1 MSVRALSAQRVA
13 VLVTFRVSRK
23 VQMLKSLQKY
33 AALSSPKAKVT
44 RSNRV
49 GCAKGQLSQDYSSAE
64 KAALRSAGGLL
75 PYFAWIAA
83 DDHYDDTNLV
93 VDELGD
99 GRCRVVAV
107 DFEQAAK

>member
-13 VLVTFRVSRK
+13 VPASFQVIRE

-49 GCAKGQLSQDYSSAE
+49 GCARDLAAFSVLNGAGFTMVSPEFCVSRTPTGSRPSFSRRQDPRATES
-64 KAALRSAGGLL
+64 KAHERA
-75 PYFAWIAA
+75 
-83 DDHYDDTNLV
+83 T
-93 VDELGD
+93 
-99 GRCRVVAV
+99 
-107 DFEQAAK
+107 